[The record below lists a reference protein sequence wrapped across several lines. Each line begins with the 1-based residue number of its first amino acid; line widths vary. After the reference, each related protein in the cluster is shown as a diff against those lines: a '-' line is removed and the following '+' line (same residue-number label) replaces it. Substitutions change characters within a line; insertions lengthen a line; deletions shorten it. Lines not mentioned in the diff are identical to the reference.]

1 MSIDVARVGAVATV
15 TLQRPEKRNA
25 LTLTMLRDL
34 GTALESIA
42 EDDAIRVVVL
52 AGAGK
57 SFCVGADVTEF
68 VGHDANSARRVW
80 IAVGHRVTAQL
91 AAMPQPTVARI
102 QGHAIGGG
110 LELALA
116 CDFRVAED
124 DAVLGLPEVG
134 IGTLPGWGGTA
145 RLAAAVGP
153 VRAREM
159 VLLSQVVSASD
170 AHQTG
175 LITVAATTGDLD
187 DAVERL
193 VETLANQPAVAVQ
206 LAKRVMSAATAASY
220 QLETFEALA
229 GALSVSTE
237 DLHEGVAAFRDK
249 RSPKFKGR

>member
-1 MSIDVARVGAVATV
+1 MSIDVSRRAAVATV

-25 LTLTMLRDL
+25 LTLSMLRDMCSV
-34 GTALESIA
+34 LESIA

-52 AGAGK
+52 DGAGQ

-68 VGHDANSARRVW
+68 IGHDANSARRVW
-80 IAVGHRVTAQL
+80 IAVGHRVTAAL

-102 QGHAIGGG
+102 HGHAIGGG

-116 CDFRVAED
+116 CDFRVATL

-153 VRAREM
+153 VRAKEM
-159 VLLSQVVSASD
+159 VLLSQTVSGSD
-170 AHQTG
+170 AQLAG
-175 LITVAATTGDLD
+175 LVTSAASAADLD
-187 DAVERL
+187 AAVDTIVERL
-193 VETLANQPAVAVQ
+193 ASQPAVAVQ
-206 LAKRVMSAATAASY
+206 LAKKVMSAATAASY
-220 QLETFEALA
+220 QLETFESLA

-249 RSPKFKGR
+249 RTPHFKGR